1 MKIGMLFYF
10 PVAMVKY
17 HKKSTQIT
25 KDLFQLRVQE
35 RSSPWQGTQGCRRL
49 KETHYTHSQEAERGM
64 DACDYL
70 IFSILYTLT
79 SLSKEEYSSELR

>member
-10 PVAMVKY
+10 LVAMVKY
-17 HKKSTQIT
+17 HKKKKQLNQGFISTQ
-25 KDLFQLRVQE
+25 
-35 RSSPWQGTQGCRRL
+35 SSPWQGTQGCRSL
-49 KETHYTHSQEAERGM
+49 KETHYTHSQELERGM

-79 SLSKEEYSSELR
+79 SLSKEEYFSELR